1 MAEVD
6 LNLEELEGLLVNGST
21 LPPDTRIDV
30 RGLPTE
36 SAESAFPDPEE
47 VATKRKSKK
56 NKKHRYEEQSN
67 VLNTDDYEWKKSKY
81 VLDAAESTDN
91 DADEFV
97 EENDEVEEGL
107 DDGPFYEAPKRFIFH
122 EGDEAKSADELG
134 REFEE
139 RYQRLKKQKSI
150 ENLQG
155 VIPREKMSS
164 LRFASYLLP
173 QNSDPKVF
181 AVKCRPR
188 MARILV
194 TRIVNK
200 CYAYRVGRN
209 YENKKVDLGIISVF
223 CIDHVKEYIYI
234 EAYRKIFVESALNG
248 LEGIF
253 RYNIAVVE
261 PTQLLQMME
270 RRSLNEKIRVGS
282 FVRLRQRF
290 YRMDL
295 AQVTSVHQDGVHIDC
310 KVVPREDFD
319 GKPFSK
325 VSAPLPPQ
333 FFVASRAMGVEDRG
347 DHYRW
352 GDLRFD
358 KDGYLIKT
366 LSSRMVIAEPQME
379 KPTAEE
385 LAHFFNNNR
394 ERVREALSHTD
405 VSLTVHQIGDS
416 VRVASGQL
424 RNTIGTIVDIFTND
438 NTALLSCVAPSQKE
452 PIKVRVE
459 LASCVKHFAE
469 GSHVVVKAGDYAGE
483 SGTVV
488 KSWDDVVLL
497 FIDRLSSVTE
507 IKVSA
512 NDCHQSKLTQMLKHS
527 FGGWKLFDLVSIAE
541 ANTVACIVGLTRND
555 VVVITERNEVQN
567 LTYAQIK
574 AITIR
579 GVCQTTDFMLNVLVP
594 GSEVTIQRSAF
605 TPFNL
610 GGETAR
616 IKQVYNR
623 TVFVCCQ
630 SIRENAG
637 VVALSASCVL
647 LIGGRTTTK
656 QAAPPKQLPMPNRRA
671 HNAKKVDISIPSN
684 PISADWQINS
694 EWCE

>member
-1 MAEVD
+1 MTETN

-21 LPPDTRIDV
+21 LPPETSIDISV
-30 RGLPTE
+30 PPVE
-36 SAESAFPDPEE
+36 SAQNAFSDPEE
-47 VATKRKSKK
+47 AAIKPKSKK
-56 NKKHRYEEQSN
+56 SKKRRYKERSSSPITE
-67 VLNTDDYEWKKSKY
+67 DREWKKSKY
-81 VLDAAESTDN
+81 VLDAAESTDG
-91 DADEFV
+91 DEDEFV
-97 EENDEVEEGL
+97 EESNEVEEGL
-107 DDGPFYEAPKRFIFH
+107 DEGPHYEAPKRFIFH
-122 EGDEAKSADELG
+122 EGDETKSADELG

-139 RYQRLKKQKSI
+139 RYQRLKKQRSI
-150 ENLQG
+150 EDLQG
-155 VIPREKMSS
+155 IIPREKLSS
-164 LRFASYLLP
+164 LRYASYLLP
-173 QNSDPKVF
+173 KDSDPKVF
-181 AVKCRPR
+181 AVKCRSC
-188 MARILV
+188 MARTLV

-200 CYAYRVGRN
+200 CYAYRVGKN
-209 YENKKVDLGIISVF
+209 YEKKKVDLGIISVF

-234 EAYRKIFVESALNG
+234 EAYRKIFVESAING
-248 LEGIF
+248 LEGLF
-253 RYNIAVVE
+253 RYNITVVN
-261 PTQLLQMME
+261 PTQLLQMVE
-270 RRSLNEKIRVGS
+270 RRSPNEKIRVGS
-282 FVRLRQRF
+282 FVRLRTRF

-333 FFVASRAMGVEDRG
+333 FFVASRAVGVEDRG

-358 KDGYLIKT
+358 KEGYLIKT
-366 LSSRMVIAEPQME
+366 FSSRMVISEPQME

-385 LAHFFNNNR
+385 LARFYNNNR
-394 ERVREALSHTD
+394 ERVREALSHTG
-405 VSLTVHQIGDS
+405 VSLAVHQIGDS

-438 NTALLSCVAPSQKE
+438 NTALLSCAAPNLKDL
-452 PIKVRVE
+452 IKLRVE
-459 LASCVKHFAE
+459 LTSLVKHFAE
-469 GSHVVVKAGDYAGE
+469 GSHVVVRSGDYAGE

-488 KSWDDVVLL
+488 KSWNDVVLL
-497 FIDRLSSVTE
+497 FLDRPSSVTE

-512 NDCHQSKLTQMLKHS
+512 NDCHQSKLTQMLRHS
-527 FGGWKLFDLVSIAE
+527 FGAWKLFDLVSIVE

-555 VVVITERNEVQN
+555 VVVITERNEVQT
-567 LTYAQIK
+567 LTYAQLKSINV
-574 AITIR
+574 R
-579 GVCQTTDFMLNVLVP
+579 GVRQTTDFMQNVLVQ

-610 GGETAR
+610 GGETGR
-616 IKQVYNR
+616 IQQVYNQ
-623 TVFVCCQ
+623 TVFVCCR

-656 QAAPPKQLPMPNRRA
+656 QVAPPKQLPMPNRRM

-684 PISADWQINS
+684 TISADWQINS